1 MATRF
6 PGILFCLKR
15 AEAVIDW
22 LAGIPVLT
30 SHLLSLTSDREE
42 FAMEKEQLSLF
53 DREISPL
60 IVPREK
66 VVTVHPDW
74 TLERALLVLTR
85 RGYASVPVI
94 DDDGKVEGVISKT
107 DILDL
112 MLNRSHFRLDRLA
125 NLYVRDAM
133 NQNHSGILPNSIF
146 SFAFDVLLD
155 RPYIPVIDLDNRFI
169 GILTRRVLMEKVT
182 EFFQQEFFKSVWEGQ
197 EGAQKV

>member
-1 MATRF
+1 
-6 PGILFCLKR
+6 
-15 AEAVIDW
+15 
-22 LAGIPVLT
+22 
-30 SHLLSLTSDREE
+30 
-42 FAMEKEQLSLF
+42 MEKEQISLF

-94 DDDGKVEGVISKT
+94 DDDWKVEGVISKT
-107 DILDL
+107 NILDL
-112 MLNRSHFRLDRLA
+112 MLNRSHFRLDRLGSFH
-125 NLYVRDAM
+125 VRDAM
-133 NQNHSGILPNSIF
+133 NENHSGILSNSIF

-182 EFFQQEFFKSVWEGQ
+182 EFFQQEFFKSVWEGR
-197 EGAQKV
+197 EGPQKV

>member
-1 MATRF
+1 M
-6 PGILFCLKR
+6 K
-15 AEAVIDW
+15 
-22 LAGIPVLT
+22 
-30 SHLLSLTSDREE
+30 
-42 FAMEKEQLSLF
+42 KEQLSLF

-94 DDDGKVEGVISKT
+94 DDEWKVEGVISKT
-107 DILDL
+107 NILDFL
-112 MLNRSHFRLDRLA
+112 LESSDFHLDRLSDFR
-125 NLYVRDAM
+125 VRDAM

-155 RPYIPVIDLDNRFI
+155 RPYIPVIDLGNRFI
-169 GILTRRVLMEKVT
+169 GILTRRVLMEKVI
-182 EFFQQEFFKSVWEGQ
+182 EFFQQEFLETMVDGKEETPF
-197 EGAQKV
+197 